1 MKKSG
6 VFSLLGAVVLF
17 VTAACGGG
25 GGSASA
31 TPEGTVSYPLLSKS
45 MKNEAAFIP
54 SQCYTVTEGESGEK
68 FNPCYSCHKNSVEP
82 NYTNDDD
89 LQETYTFAEYAN
101 TNHWTNLFVDRTN
114 AVAAQSDSEI
124 LSYVRQDNYK
134 SSDGKIILAEK
145 LKNVPKEWDY
155 NGDGTWNGY
164 TPDCYFNFD
173 SEGFDKNPSGGYTGW
188 RAYAYAPFL
197 GTFWPTNGSTDD
209 VLIRLSDIFM
219 KDESG
224 NFSLEVYR
232 INLAVVESLIKK
244 KDIAIDTVDETTYG
258 VDLDKN
264 GSLGT
269 ASVIEYDWLPTA
281 GRYMYYV
288 GLAKTKLA
296 AGEVHLAAGLFPEGT
311 EFLHSV
317 RYINV
322 TDGGDIAMASRMKE
336 LRYSK
341 KLLWMTYSDLEYE
354 AYGEFKE
361 EYDFPNRLSVY
372 YGDIENG
379 LGNPQGWA
387 FQAFIEDAKGDLRPQ
402 TYEETVFC
410 MGCHTRLGA
419 TSDTV
424 FTYSRKYEDA
434 SNKRGW
440 FHWTQ
445 KSIKG
450 TPEHKVAYEGKGE
463 QYEYT
468 MYLQQNIAGDEF
480 RDNDEVKAKFFNA
493 DGTLKADMVT
503 ALHSDV
509 SVLLFPS
516 ASRALTL
523 NKAYRSIVKE
533 QSFVYGRDAN
543 VKPVTNVHKTISP
556 QDKPTGLT
564 DFILSTATSLIY

>member
-1 MKKSG
+1 
-6 VFSLLGAVVLF
+6 
-17 VTAACGGG
+17 
-25 GGSASA
+25 
-31 TPEGTVSYPLLSKS
+31 
-45 MKNEAAFIP
+45 
-54 SQCYTVTEGESGEK
+54 
-68 FNPCYSCHKNSVEP
+68 
-82 NYTNDDD
+82 
-89 LQETYTFAEYAN
+89 
-101 TNHWTNLFVDRTN
+101 
-114 AVAAQSDSEI
+114 
-124 LSYVRQDNYK
+124 
-134 SSDGKIILAEK
+134 
-145 LKNVPKEWDY
+145 
-155 NGDGTWNGY
+155 
-164 TPDCYFNFD
+164 
-173 SEGFDKNPSGGYTGW
+173 
-188 RAYAYAPFL
+188 
-197 GTFWPTNGSTDD
+197 
-209 VLIRLSDIFM
+209 
-219 KDESG
+219 
-224 NFSLEVYR
+224 
-232 INLAVVESLIKK
+232 
-244 KDIAIDTVDETTYG
+244 
-258 VDLDKN
+258 
-264 GSLGT
+264 
-269 ASVIEYDWLPTA
+269 
-281 GRYMYYV
+281 
-288 GLAKTKLA
+288 
-296 AGEVHLAAGLFPEGT
+296 
-311 EFLHSV
+311 
-317 RYINV
+317 
-322 TDGGDIAMASRMKE
+322 
-336 LRYSK
+336 
-341 KLLWMTYSDLEYE
+341 MTYSDLEYE

-387 FQAFIEDAKGDLRPQ
+387 FQAFIEDTEGDLRPQ

-493 DGTLKADMVT
+493 DGTLKTDMVT

-516 ASRALTL
+516 SSRALTL

-564 DFILSTATSLIY
+564 DFILSTATSLIF